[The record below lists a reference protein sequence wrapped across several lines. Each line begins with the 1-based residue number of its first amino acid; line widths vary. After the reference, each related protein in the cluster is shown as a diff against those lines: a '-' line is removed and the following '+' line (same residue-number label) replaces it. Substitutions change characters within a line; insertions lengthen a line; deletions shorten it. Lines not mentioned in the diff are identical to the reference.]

1 MAHEAILMYETELPI
16 PFNVADGTGIAKGAV
31 LKLTD
36 DMTAI
41 ITSGDED
48 QIAGIAAEEKIA
60 SDGKTKLGVYRR
72 GIFKAY
78 VSAAV
83 TIGQALAIGATS
95 NEFKPADA
103 TCINCKCVAVAL
115 EAASADD
122 DLIVIAF
129 NADGVNNNAY
139 A

>member
-1 MAHEAILMYETELPI
+1 MAHEAILIYETDLPI
-16 PFNVADGTGIAKGAV
+16 PFTVSNSTGIEKGGV

-36 DMTAI
+36 PMTAI

-60 SDGKTKLGVYRR
+60 NDGKTKLGVYRR
-72 GIFKAY
+72 GIFKVY

-103 TCINCKCVAVAL
+103 TCVNCKAVAIAL
-115 EAASADD
+115 EVASGDN
-122 DLIVIAF
+122 DLITVSF

-139 A
+139 V

>member
-1 MAHEAILMYETELPI
+1 MAHEAILIYETELPI
-16 PFNVADGTGIAKGAV
+16 PFNVSNGTGIEKGAIC
-31 LKLTD
+31 KLTD
-36 DMTAI
+36 GMTAI

-60 SDGKTKLGVYRR
+60 SDGRTKLGMYRR
-72 GIFKAY
+72 GIFKVY
-78 VSAAV
+78 VSAGV

-103 TCINCKCVAVAL
+103 TCINCKAVAIAL
-115 EAASADD
+115 EACNADN
-122 DLIVIAF
+122 DLITVAF

>member
-1 MAHEAILMYETELPI
+1 MAHEAILMFETELPI
-16 PFNVADGTGIAKGAV
+16 PFNCANGTGIEKGAV

-36 DMTAI
+36 NMTAI

-60 SDGKTKLGVYRR
+60 NDGKTTIGVYRR
-72 GIFKAY
+72 AIIKGY

-115 EAASADD
+115 EDASADN
-122 DLIVIAF
+122 DLIVMAF

>member
-1 MAHEAILMYETELPI
+1 MAHEAILMFETELPI
-16 PFNVADGTGIAKGAV
+16 PFVVANATGIEKGTV

-36 DMTAI
+36 PMTAI
-41 ITSGDED
+41 ATSGDED

-60 SDGKTKLGVYRR
+60 NDGKTTIGVYRR

-78 VSAAV
+78 VSAQV
-83 TIGQALAIGATS
+83 TIGQALAIGATA
-95 NEFKPADA
+95 NEFKPADS

-115 EAASADD
+115 EVASADN
-122 DLIVIAF
+122 DLIRIAF

>member
-1 MAHEAILMYETELPI
+1 MAHEAILMFETELPI
-16 PFNVADGTGIAKGAV
+16 PFTVADNTGIEKGAV

-36 DMTAI
+36 PMTAI

-60 SDGKTKLGVYRR
+60 NDGKTTLAVYRR

-83 TIGQALAIGATS
+83 GIGQALAIGATS

-103 TCINCKCVAVAL
+103 SCVNCKCVAIAL
-115 EAASADD
+115 EICNADN
-122 DLIVIAF
+122 DLIKISF
-129 NADGVNNNAY
+129 NADGVNNNLY

>member
-1 MAHEAILMYETELPI
+1 MAHEAILMFETELPI
-16 PFNVADGTGIAKGAV
+16 PFTVANTTGIEKGAV

-36 DMTAI
+36 PMTAI

-60 SDGKTKLGVYRR
+60 SDGKTTLAVYRR

-78 VSAAV
+78 VSAQV

-103 TCINCKCVAVAL
+103 SCVNCKCVAIAL
-115 EAASADD
+115 EACSADND
-122 DLIVIAF
+122 VIKISF
-129 NADGVNNNAY
+129 NADGVNNNLY

>member
-1 MAHEAILMYETELPI
+1 MAHEAILMFETDLPI
-16 PFNVADGTGIAKGAV
+16 PFTVANTTGIEKGTV

-72 GIFKAY
+72 GIFKVY

-95 NEFKPADA
+95 NKFKPADA
-103 TCINCKCVAVAL
+103 TCINCKCVAIAL
-115 EAASADD
+115 EAASADN
-122 DLIVIAF
+122 DLIVVSF

>member
-1 MAHEAILMYETELPI
+1 MAHEAILAFETELPI
-16 PFNVADGTGIAKGAV
+16 PFTVADGTGIEKGGV

-36 DMTAI
+36 PMTAI

-60 SDGKTKLGVYRR
+60 NDGKTKIAVYRR
-72 GIFKAY
+72 GIFKVY
-78 VSAAV
+78 VSAQV

-103 TCINCKCVAVAL
+103 TCTNCKCVAIAL
-115 EAASADD
+115 EVASGDN
-122 DLIVIAF
+122 DLILVSF

>member
-1 MAHEAILMYETELPI
+1 MAHEAILMFETELPI
-16 PFNVADGTGIAKGAV
+16 PFVVDNATGIEKGAV

-36 DMTAI
+36 NMTAI

-60 SDGKTKLGVYRR
+60 NDGKTTLGVYRR

-78 VSAAV
+78 VSAAI
-83 TIGQALAIGATS
+83 TIGQALSIGATS
-95 NEFKPADA
+95 NEFKAADA

-115 EAASADD
+115 EAASADN
-122 DLIVIAF
+122 DLIRIAF